1 VYCVALQKTSDSM
14 LALAEDH
21 RNDIISNLA
30 AIGFGAIASQV
41 PRPHHAAAAAA
52 PASEAACGAR
62 TARTVARA
70 AAPVRGRCKR
80 WGLVCSGELGGGRAG
95 ARACCA

>member
-1 VYCVALQKTSDSM
+1 MLSWLCPGAVYCVALQKTSDSM

-41 PRPHHAAAAAA
+41 RNVTCLHP
-52 PASEAACGAR
+52 SKE
-62 TARTVARA
+62 
-70 AAPVRGRCKR
+70 
-80 WGLVCSGELGGGRAG
+80 
-95 ARACCA
+95 

>member
-41 PRPHHAAAAAA
+41 RLP
-52 PASEAACGAR
+52 PAQMLLVQNS
-62 TARTVARA
+62 RA
-70 AAPVRGRCKR
+70 
-80 WGLVCSGELGGGRAG
+80 
-95 ARACCA
+95 

>member
-1 VYCVALQKTSDSM
+1 MYCVALQKTSDSM

-41 PRPHHAAAAAA
+41 RLP
-52 PASEAACGAR
+52 PAHRCPSCK
-62 TARTVARA
+62 TASQKTVLQKYRH
-70 AAPVRGRCKR
+70 V
-80 WGLVCSGELGGGRAG
+80 LT
-95 ARACCA
+95 